1 VELSRPVELNGEAP
15 PHKVVWITPMPGEE
29 TASGNGPEPL
39 AATMPCCG
47 RPPAVGWDGVSCESP
62 GGTPTGSVSGG
73 VSDVVSSG
81 PVAGS
86 DPEESSL
93 PSVGA
98 ESGGVVS
105 GSGGGVVVSESGG
118 GVVVSESGGGVVVSE
133 SGGGVVVSESGG
145 GVVVSESEGGVV
157 AGDSTG
163 VVVPELSEV
172 PVSTVTPTVDSLE
185 LDSAV
190 VSLAWARSA

>member
-1 VELSRPVELNGEAP
+1 
-15 PHKVVWITPMPGEE
+15 
-29 TASGNGPEPL
+29 
-39 AATMPCCG
+39 
-47 RPPAVGWDGVSCESP
+47 
-62 GGTPTGSVSGG
+62 
-73 VSDVVSSG
+73 
-81 PVAGS
+81 
-86 DPEESSL
+86 
-93 PSVGA
+93 
-98 ESGGVVS
+98 
-105 GSGGGVVVSESGG
+105 
-118 GVVVSESGGGVVVSE
+118 VVVSE